1 MDNPY
6 DAKEVEKKL
15 NEFWE
20 NDGIYAF
27 DLKSF
32 KKIFSIDSPPPTVSG
47 KMHIGHAFSYAQ
59 MDFIARYKRMR
70 GFNIF
75 YPFGTDNNGLAT
87 ERLIEKMKNVKG
99 RNMPRE
105 KFIELCNETL
115 KEILPDFIQ
124 DWKNIGISAD
134 YSIAYSTIDERCRK
148 LSQKSFI
155 DIHKIGRAYR
165 KKAPTMWCPECQTAI
180 AQVELKDKEIDSIF
194 NHILFKCE
202 DENLIIATTRPEL
215 LPSCVAV
222 FANPLDERY
231 KKYFG
236 KKAKVPLFNFEVPIM
251 ADERASMEKGTGIV
265 MCCTFGDQTDI
276 EWQKAHKLPIKLCL
290 DEAGKLNKTSGKYSG
305 MKIKEARKEIIE
317 DLKKEKLLIK
327 QEPLKHFV
335 NVHERCNT
343 EIEFIVSKQ
352 WFVRY
357 LDLKEQFL
365 KQGNKVDWHPSF
377 MKSRY
382 DNWIKGLQW
391 DWCISRQR
399 FFGVPFPVW
408 YCYDCGAEILADKN
422 QLPVDP
428 LTDLPPVNKCPHC
441 NSTKFIPEKD
451 VMDTWATSSLTP
463 QIAIDVVKQKFKF
476 AKLRIFPMSLRPQAH
491 EIITFWAFNTIVKSW
506 LHEKKKPWKNIM
518 ISGFITL
525 GGKKMSKSLGNTI
538 EPRDVLD
545 KYNADALRSWAANS
559 KLGED
564 TEYVEK
570 DLIAGKKTINKLWNA
585 SNFVFSFITEEDK
598 KIIQKKPKLELLD
611 KAILS
616 KLNEL
621 IKNST
626 KNLNEYEYSK
636 AKGAVEIFFWQT
648 FCDNYLEIVKNRLYN
663 ENIGEKGK
671 RSAKYTLY
679 KTLLEIIKMLAP
691 FMPYITEEIYQK
703 YYKETEKE
711 KSIHISKWPKYNFLS
726 KSKKAEKTLDSTI
739 EIITKVRQEKS
750 KNQKSMKIPINL
762 SLNSEQYSLLEN
774 ILEDLRGVC
783 QAKEIKKAG
792 VFNIELLESEDEN
805 NKKEK
810 AKKDE
815 KEFEEKEVKDV
826 NDVLEEYLSEDSD
839 EIKKSKDSEVSKE

>member
-6 DAKEVEKKL
+6 NAKEVEKKL

-20 NDGIYAF
+20 KENIYSF
-27 DLKSF
+27 NLKSL

-134 YSIAYSTIDERCRK
+134 YSIAYSTIDERSRR

-155 DIHKIGRAYR
+155 DIHKKNRAYR
-165 KKAPTMWCPECQTAI
+165 KEAPTMWCPECQTAI
-180 AQVELKDKEIDSIF
+180 AQVELKDKEIDTTF
-194 NHILFKCE
+194 NHIIFKCE
-202 DENLIIATTRPEL
+202 NEDVVIATTRPEL
-215 LPSCVAV
+215 LPSCVAI

-231 KKYFG
+231 RKYFG

-290 DEAGKLNKTSGKYSG
+290 DNAGKLNEVAGKYAG
-305 MKIKEARKEIIE
+305 LKIKEARKEIIE

-352 WFVRY
+352 WFVKY

-365 KQGNKVDWHPSF
+365 KQGNKIKWHPIF
-377 MKSRY
+377 MKTRY

-408 YCYDCGAEILADKN
+408 YCYDCGAEILAIEK

-428 LTDLPPVNKCPHC
+428 LTDLPPVNKCPYC

-463 QIAIDVVKQKFKF
+463 QIAIDAIKSKFKF

-506 LHEKKKPWKNIM
+506 LHEKKNPWKDIM

-538 EPRDVLD
+538 EPRDVLE

-564 TEYVEK
+564 TEYIEK
-570 DLIAGKKTINKLWNA
+570 DLVAGKKTITKLWNA
-585 SNFVFSFITEEDK
+585 SNFVFSFLTEDDK
-598 KIIQKKPKLELLD
+598 KTIKNKPRLELLD

-616 KLNEL
+616 KLNDVV
-621 IKNST
+621 KNST
-626 KNLNEYEYSK
+626 KSLEEYEYSK
-636 AKGAVEIFFWQT
+636 AKSTIELFFWQA
-648 FCDNYLEIVKNRLYN
+648 FCDNYLEIVKNRLYH
-663 ENIGEKGK
+663 EKISEEK
-671 RSAKYTLY
+671 KKSAKYALY
-679 KTLLEIIKMLAP
+679 KILLDIIKMLAP

-703 YYKETEKE
+703 YYKDIEKE
-711 KSIHISKWPKYNFLS
+711 KSIHISKWPKYNIFN
-726 KSKKAEKTLDSTI
+726 KSHKAEKTFDSVI

-750 KNQKSMKIPINL
+750 KNQKSMKTPINL
-762 SLNSEQYSLLEN
+762 SLNAEQYLLLEK
-774 ILEDLRGVC
+774 ILEDLQGVC
-783 QAKEIKKAG
+783 QAREIRKAG
-792 VFNIELLESEDEN
+792 VFNIELLEQEGEN
-805 NKKEK
+805 KDKEIKKEADK
-810 AKKDE
+810 EPE
-815 KEFEEKEVKDV
+815 KTEIKDV
-826 NDVLEEYLSEDSD
+826 NEVLEEYLSEDS
-839 EIKKSKDSEVSKE
+839 KNSDSNNSKE